1 MGWKAGSGLSHL
13 LPSSATTNTTAHRRD
28 SPFSAKALTTTILNH
43 VRLGRI
49 PKAISILFSS
59 AEPLPFSL
67 YADLF
72 RICASNKAIVEARKL
87 ESHLVTFTP
96 DPPLFLLNR
105 AIECYGKCGCSED
118 AEELFEEMPKRDGG
132 SWNAMLS
139 AYSRNGR
146 AGDALGL
153 FSKMIGAGVFASEVT
168 FASVLWSCGAALELW
183 LCRQVHGLVVK
194 YGYLGNV
201 ILETS
206 LVDVYGKC
214 RAMVDARRMFDEI
227 EKPNDVS
234 WNVIIRRYL
243 EMSEG
248 SEALNVF
255 SKMIKTKVKPM
266 SFTVLNAVL
275 ACTSIGGLKEGL
287 QIHGFGIKIN
297 MEEDEV
303 VSKSSR
309 RIFDLPCSKGIVS
322 YTSMVT
328 AYAKTGRMTEAR
340 VLFDEMP
347 ERTVVS
353 WNTMLACYTS
363 SFEWA
368 KALNFLKLMS
378 RETEA
383 DDVTLGLIL
392 NMCAVIPDV
401 ETGKQV
407 HAYAYRHGFY
417 PDPFLGNALL
427 NMYGKCGNLTSA
439 RILFHEMSHLR
450 DNISWNAL
458 LTTYARNGLSQ
469 ESIMT
474 FRKMLG
480 EAKPCE
486 TTFGTLLA
494 VCADTVT
501 LKLGKQIHAFMIR
514 NGYDIDI
521 VVSGALVDMYTKC
534 CCVLYAMKVF
544 EQSDPKDLILFNST
558 ILGCSH
564 NGMGGKV
571 FELFETMEKE
581 GIKPD
586 RVTFQGLLLACIS
599 EGRVENGRRYFEL
612 MSDKYCLLPEL
623 EHYVLMVELFGYYG
637 FMDEL
642 ERFITKMPFKPT
654 FRILTRV
661 IHFSRKFECFE
672 LGQWASDQLGELDP
686 LVPFRFEDIDN
697 SPPINADYRD
707 RR

>member
-1 MGWKAGSGLSHL
+1 
-13 LPSSATTNTTAHRRD
+13 
-28 SPFSAKALTTTILNH
+28 
-43 VRLGRI
+43 
-49 PKAISILFSS
+49 
-59 AEPLPFSL
+59 
-67 YADLF
+67 
-72 RICASNKAIVEARKL
+72 
-87 ESHLVTFTP
+87 
-96 DPPLFLLNR
+96 
-105 AIECYGKCGCSED
+105 
-118 AEELFEEMPKRDGG
+118 
-132 SWNAMLS
+132 
-139 AYSRNGR
+139 
-146 AGDALGL
+146 
-153 FSKMIGAGVFASEVT
+153 
-168 FASVLWSCGAALELW
+168 
-183 LCRQVHGLVVK
+183 
-194 YGYLGNV
+194 
-201 ILETS
+201 
-206 LVDVYGKC
+206 
-214 RAMVDARRMFDEI
+214 
-227 EKPNDVS
+227 
-234 WNVIIRRYL
+234 
-243 EMSEG
+243 
-248 SEALNVF
+248 
-255 SKMIKTKVKPM
+255 
-266 SFTVLNAVL
+266 
-275 ACTSIGGLKEGL
+275 
-287 QIHGFGIKIN
+287 
-297 MEEDEV
+297 
-303 VSKSSR
+303 
-309 RIFDLPCSKGIVS
+309 
-322 YTSMVT
+322 
-328 AYAKTGRMTEAR
+328 
-340 VLFDEMP
+340 
-347 ERTVVS
+347 
-353 WNTMLACYTS
+353 
-363 SFEWA
+363 
-368 KALNFLKLMS
+368 
-378 RETEA
+378 
-383 DDVTLGLIL
+383 
-392 NMCAVIPDV
+392 
-401 ETGKQV
+401 
-407 HAYAYRHGFY
+407 
-417 PDPFLGNALL
+417 
-427 NMYGKCGNLTSA
+427 
-439 RILFHEMSHLR
+439 
-450 DNISWNAL
+450 
-458 LTTYARNGLSQ
+458 
-469 ESIMT
+469 
-474 FRKMLG
+474 MLG